1 VAQDCVLGYFQVAPS
16 GLDLGSIPA
25 FKAGRRKMECAVGL
39 EQVNRWGDGIF
50 GVGASRSH
58 AWKIDTAMRRFAP
71 VLRISV

>member
-1 VAQDCVLGYFQVAPS
+1 
-16 GLDLGSIPA
+16 
-25 FKAGRRKMECAVGL
+25 MECAVGL